1 MTEKSSPNS
10 SKAAALLILHA
21 HSGIHA
27 GTGQELG
34 TVDLPIQRE
43 RVTNFP
49 VIRGSSLK
57 GALRQA
63 VADRGMDSNQ
73 IKTIFGP
80 ESNNASDHA
89 GAIAVGDARLV
100 LFPMRSLRGTFA
112 WTTCPLALN
121 RLQRDLNDAGL
132 SGEIPA
138 PPRFNNDQVLV
149 ANGQNDLAFE
159 TSRAGKSTP
168 GEVQPKKEME
178 MVVLE
183 EYGFKVAIQPK
194 YMLEELPS
202 KLAQGLGNVISS
214 DELKKRLAVLKDDL
228 FSNFASFCTEVVT
241 RVHLDD
247 VTKTVKKGQLWT
259 EELLPAET
267 VLAAVVVCSGSRKS
281 GETSSGG
288 EMLRQLKE
296 KLGSVLQIGGKETV
310 GYGLCRVTW
319 VGLDG

>member
-1 MTEKSSPNS
+1 MSEKTSPRS

-63 VADRGMDSNQ
+63 LFDRGMDSNT
-73 IKTIFGP
+73 ITTIFGP

-89 GAIAVGDARLV
+89 GAIVVGDARLV

-121 RLQRDLNDAGL
+121 RLQRDLKDAGL
-132 SGEIPA
+132 PGEIPS
-138 PPRFNNDQVLV
+138 PPKFTNDQILV
-149 ANGQNDLAFE
+149 ANGENELAFE
-159 TSRAGKSTP
+159 TNRAGTSTP
-168 GEVQPKKEME
+168 GTAQPKPE

-202 KLAQGLGNVISS
+202 KLAKGLGDVIAL

-228 FSNFASFCTEVVT
+228 FTNFVSFCTEVVT

-247 VTKTVKKGQLWT
+247 MTKTVKKGQLWT

-267 VLAAVVVCSGSRKS
+267 VLAAVVMCSGSRRLENNPS
-281 GETSSGG
+281 GVEL
-288 EMLRQLKE
+288 LRQLKQT
-296 KLGSVLQIGGKETV
+296 LGSVLQIGGKETV
-310 GYGLCRVTW
+310 GYGLCRVAW

>member
-1 MTEKSSPNS
+1 MFEKISPRS

-63 VADRGMDSNQ
+63 LFDRGMDSNT
-73 IKTIFGP
+73 ITTIFGP

-89 GAIAVGDARLV
+89 GAIVVGDARLV

-112 WTTCPLALN
+112 WTTCPLALS
-121 RLQRDLNDAGL
+121 RLQRDLKDAGL
-132 SGEIPA
+132 PGEIPS
-138 PPRFNNDQVLV
+138 PPKFTNDQILV
-149 ANGQNDLAFE
+149 ANGENELAFE
-159 TSRAGKSTP
+159 TNRVGTSTP
-168 GEVQPKKEME
+168 GMAQPKTE

-202 KLAQGLGNVISS
+202 KLAKGLGDVIAL

-228 FSNFASFCTEVVT
+228 FTNFVSFCTEVVT

-247 VTKTVKKGQLWT
+247 MTKTVKKGQLWT

-267 VLAAVVVCSGSRKS
+267 VLAAVVMCSGSRRLENNPS
-281 GETSSGG
+281 GVEL
-288 EMLRQLKE
+288 LRQLKQT
-296 KLGSVLQIGGKETV
+296 LGSVLQIGGKETV
-310 GYGLCRVTW
+310 GYGLCRVAW